1 MTDLAALGLRF
12 DTYGGPEAI
21 RTLDQ
26 VNDKSGRAET
36 ATGLLARSQERAAA
50 TTRLFAGALGLLGVG
65 TVAAAIL
72 GLRTATLEYSGALAE
87 VSTLVDTTAVSMGDL
102 SDAAIRQAGAFNSS
116 PLLQTQA
123 LYQIISAG
131 ASDAATA
138 TEQLTAA
145 NKLAVGGVTTVAI
158 AADGLTSILN
168 AYGPKVAGATAV
180 SDAMFVAMRAGKT
193 TVEQLSSSLGQV
205 SPLAAQV
212 GVSFDELA
220 AATAALTK
228 GGISTSVAVT
238 GLRAILAAVARPS
251 AEATKLAGALGLEFN
266 SAALQAK
273 GLSGFLADLNEATGG
288 NVEQLGMLFGGVEAL
303 VPMLALAGTAGEDF
317 AAIMEQMGV
326 KAGATDE
333 AFGKIASGPA
343 FQVGRIF
350 STLGANALS
359 AGDSILNI
367 LAPAIRTVDSILQGA
382 YPHAE
387 ALNTIMGLLGA
398 AMGVVAVR
406 GVIALTSAMTAQVTA
421 AILASATVRAYA
433 ASVAL
438 VGPASAT
445 ATAAVSIFTATVR
458 GAVALMLGPWGIAI
472 AAIAAGY
479 LLLKA
484 GSDDMSAA
492 MAREISAAG
501 VAGQEYMALRTQVI
515 ENAKAKRDLKGA
527 AEGAGEAL
535 QKIKA
540 DADALTTSMTNLGIE
555 TQFATLKLAEQ
566 MLLRAQDEQS
576 AAEKELATFK
586 NDPLYNET
594 TIAARTIGGRLEG
607 RVDIAEQNAET
618 AFATAMA
625 AQDAFLSSYS
635 DAAARRRAAPVG
647 GGTSGGIVGAE
658 TSRTGKSETEKAIE
672 ESTRYLEALRNETT
686 ELGLN
691 SVERRRR
698 QTLMAAEAAPTAE
711 LAKAITDAGMAWEM
725 MNLVI
730 AERDRQAAASDYG
743 RRLAEDARV
752 MELERDL
759 IGATNVERAKQIAML
774 QTELDLRSRFGDA
787 FINTSA
793 AQGLIGRAGDN
804 AAFSEETGQMIRAQN
819 LELEYQVDLLRQIAD
834 HARDAG
840 RGLAE
845 AFGEPGRALGGL
857 VSGLA
862 DMQVK
867 MAEIDEAQR
876 RYVESVGMANV
887 SGEQM
892 AIFARDRAQ
901 TEISAYGDMA
911 SAAKGFFREG
921 SDGWKAL
928 HAIEMGYRLFQFS
941 AAVQSMVLGNQE
953 TASLVANSMTKA
965 AASTAAGAARMFEFL
980 GPLGFPAVA
989 AMLALLAGL
998 GLRASGGGRGSAP
1011 GAAADP
1017 QASVQ
1022 SSVQTAQDSVRR
1034 DQATRDTFIQRLA
1047 ASVEVR
1053 VTSDDPKFRAY
1064 IREEAA
1070 PMVAEGSRQAFQASR
1085 RAVPA
1090 DMAKKQ
1096 AVTLGIRG

>member
-193 TVEQLSSSLGQV
+193 TVEELSSSLGQV

-288 NVEQLGMLFGGVEAL
+288 NVDQLGMLFGGVEAL

-317 AAIMEQMGV
+317 TAIMEQMGV

-359 AGDSILNI
+359 AGDSILNM
-367 LAPAIRTVDSILQGA
+367 LAPAIRTVDSIIQGT

-398 AMGVVAVR
+398 AMGVVAAR
-406 GVIALTSAMTAQVTA
+406 GAIALATAMTAQVTA
-421 AILASATVRAYA
+421 VILASATVRAYA

-438 VGPASAT
+438 VGPAAAT
-445 ATAAVSIFTATVR
+445 ATAAVSLFTAAVR
-458 GAVALMLGPWGIAI
+458 GAVALLTGPWGIAI
-472 AAIAAGY
+472 AATVGLYLMLQNSSDGMTRALNDEIDAAG
-479 LLLKA
+479 
-484 GSDDMSAA
+484 D
-492 MAREISAAG
+492 AG
-501 VAGQEYMALRTQVI
+501 VEYRRLRQEAEAAARPMAVFG
-515 ENAKAKRDLKGA
+515 GA
-527 AEGAGEAL
+527 AEDAADGMRVARGEAS
-535 QKIKA
+535 
-540 DADALTTSMTNLGIE
+540 ALKNEMVALGIE
-555 TQFATLKLAEQ
+555 TQHTAMQLA
-566 MLLRAQDEQS
+566 LLAVNEAEGSLIKAQAARPQGPNQRYDPTGAAALQVS
-576 AAEKELATFK
+576 AAQRNF
-586 NDPLYNET
+586 
-594 TIAARTIGGRLEG
+594 
-607 RVDIAEQNAET
+607 DI
-618 AFATAMA
+618 
-625 AQDAFLSSYS
+625 AQDAFLRAEASFSEARRA
-635 DAAARRRAAPVG
+635 AAARAREG
-647 GGTSGGIVGAE
+647 GVTRDLPDSPGIMGIE
-658 TSRTGKSETEKAIE
+658 TARSGKSETERAIE

-711 LAKAITDAGMAWEM
+711 LAKAITDAGIAWEM

-730 AERDRQAAASDYG
+730 EERDRQAAASDYG
-743 RRLAEDARV
+743 QRLSDDLRV

-1096 AVTLGIRG
+1096 AVTLGNRG

>member
-26 VNDKSGRAET
+26 VNEKSGRAET

-65 TVAAAIL
+65 TVTAAIL

-87 VSTLVDTTAVSMGDL
+87 VSTLVDTTVVSMGDL
-102 SDAAIRQAGAFNSS
+102 SDAAIRQAGAFNST

-145 NKLAVGGVTTVAI
+145 NKLAVGGVTSVAI

-168 AYGPKVAGATAV
+168 AYGPKVEGATAV

-193 TVEQLSSSLGQV
+193 TVEELSSSLGQV

-288 NVEQLGMLFGGVEAL
+288 NVDQLGMLFGGVEAL
-303 VPMLALAGTAGEDF
+303 VPMLALAGTAGQDF
-317 AAIMEQMGV
+317 TAIMEQMGV

-359 AGDSILNI
+359 AGNSILNM
-367 LAPAIRTVDSILQGA
+367 LAPAIRTVDSILQGT

-387 ALNTIMGLLGA
+387 ALNTMMGLLGA

-406 GVIALTSAMTAQVTA
+406 GAIALTTAMTAQITA
-421 AILASATVRAYA
+421 AVLASATVRAYA

-438 VGPASAT
+438 VGPAAAT
-445 ATAAVSIFTATVR
+445 ATAAVSVFTTVAR
-458 GAVALMLGPWGIAI
+458 GAAALMLGPWGLAI
-472 AAIAAGY
+472 GAVVGGY
-479 LLLKA
+479 LLLKGQSDEVT
-484 GSDDMSAA
+484 GSLR
-492 MAREISAAG
+492 REIDAAG
-501 VAGQEYMALRTQVI
+501 VAGQEYMALRNEARQLVS
-515 ENAKAKRDLKGA
+515 AKRDLKSATDSASDGLSA
-527 AEGAGEAL
+527 TTGRVYELTKAMTAL
-535 QKIKA
+535 G
-540 DADALTTSMTNLGIE
+540 LE
-555 TQFATLKLAEQ
+555 TQYTTLKLAE
-566 MLLRAQDEQS
+566 LGANEAYLEHERAKRDAANYAANPFQREGGS
-576 AAEKELATFK
+576 AVRGMNLSDT
-586 NDPLYNET
+586 
-594 TIAARTIGGRLEG
+594 
-607 RVDIAEQNAET
+607 ET
-618 AFATAMA
+618 ALDTANTAYRLALDNYMGA
-625 AQDAFLSSYS
+625 YA
-635 DAAARRRAAPVG
+635 DAAARRRAAQGAG
-647 GGTSGGIVGAE
+647 GDTPGVITTAE
-658 TSRTGKSETEKAIE
+658 TDARSGKSETERAIE
-672 ESTRYLEALRNETT
+672 ESTRYLEALRNETA

-698 QTLMAAEAAPTAE
+698 QTMMAAEAAPTAE

-725 MNLVI
+725 MNLAI
-730 AERDRQAAASDYG
+730 EERDRQAAASDYG
-743 RRLAEDARV
+743 RRLSDDLRV

-759 IGATNVERAKQIAML
+759 IGATNVERARQIAML
-774 QTELDLRSRFGDA
+774 ETELDLRGRFGDA
-787 FINTSA
+787 FINTAA
-793 AQGLIGRAGDN
+793 AQRLIGSAGDN
-804 AAFSEETGQMIRAQN
+804 AVFSEETGQMIRAQN

-911 SAAKGFFREG
+911 SAAKGFFKEG

-998 GLRASGGGRGSAP
+998 GIRGSGGGRGSAP

-1047 ASVEVR
+1047 ASIEVR
-1053 VTSDDPKFRAY
+1053 VTSDDTKFRAY

-1096 AVTLGIRG
+1096 AVTLGNKG